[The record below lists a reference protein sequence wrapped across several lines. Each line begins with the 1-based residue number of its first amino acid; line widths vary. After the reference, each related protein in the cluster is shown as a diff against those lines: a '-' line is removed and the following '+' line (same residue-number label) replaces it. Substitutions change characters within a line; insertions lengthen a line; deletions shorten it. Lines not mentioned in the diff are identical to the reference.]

1 MVTAEP
7 HSIRIAILHSS
18 QLFRETLSCYL
29 SRVETFLVV
38 HTASIL
44 EEIEETLSS
53 DRLDILMLEYEILC
67 QGEGKNATRAGGLS
81 SKVKT
86 LVIDVPDREYDI
98 LYCIETG
105 GASGYLTHNSSVE
118 DLMSNIRAIVQGET
132 LCSPRI
138 ASLTFDRI
146 ARFARHK
153 ERVVDENAMLL
164 TRRETEIV
172 RLIED
177 GLSNKEIAARLQI
190 EISTVK
196 NHVHN
201 ILDKLHLRSRYSAV
215 KYVKAQGLMLTRP

>member
-18 QLFRETLSCYL
+18 QLFRESLSCCL
-29 SRVETFLVV
+29 ARVGTFLVV
-38 HTASIL
+38 HAGSIW
-44 EEIEETLSS
+44 EGIEETLSS
-53 DRLDILMLEYEILC
+53 GRLDILMLEYEILC
-67 QGEGKNATRAGGLS
+67 QGRGKNAARAGGLS

-86 LVIDVPDREYDI
+86 LVLDVPDREHDI

-132 LCSPRI
+132 LCSPRV

-153 ERVVDENAMLL
+153 EWVVDENAMLL

-215 KYVKAQGLMLTRP
+215 KYVKAQGLTLTRS